1 MASKTKNAPE
11 AHFPGRGGGGGGGDT
26 GVRDMAQPSQGNLG
40 AKLSKTSFPHF
51 KTYFMQI
58 ELCYL

>member
-1 MASKTKNAPE
+1 MASKAKNAPE
-11 AHFPGRGGGGGGGDT
+11 AHFPGRGGGGGGT
-26 GVRDMAQPSQGNLG
+26 EVRDMALPSLGNLG

-51 KTYFMQI
+51 KTYFTQI

>member
-1 MASKTKNAPE
+1 MPQRRT
-11 AHFPGRGGGGGGGDT
+11 FLGGGGGGGGDT

-51 KTYFMQI
+51 KTYLMQI